1 MDLCGQAASAS
12 APTTPRD
19 PAVSPASTDGAAG
32 AAAGGGGSSE
42 GGATGGKTLSL
53 LLKKGHGKT
62 VGDSGEVLQAVG
74 VLLGGESGHDRS
86 KMATP
91 VKSAGGCESATE
103 DGVARAGVEAG
114 SPSVPGGARQT
125 VTRVTPNS
133 LELHKIKEQ
142 ARRAREKQLL
152 ARLQSLLFDGRE
164 SPPSASE
171 VIARLLLPRQR
182 LKSIPEP

>member
-1 MDLCGQAASAS
+1 MSM
-12 APTTPRD
+12 
-19 PAVSPASTDGAAG
+19 
-32 AAAGGGGSSE
+32 
-42 GGATGGKTLSL
+42 L
-53 LLKKGHGKT
+53 LMKGHGKSA
-62 VGDSGEVLQAVG
+62 GDSGEVLQAVG

-91 VKSAGGCESATE
+91 VESENGCGEK
-103 DGVARAGVEAG
+103 
-114 SPSVPGGARQT
+114 
-125 VTRVTPNS
+125 
-133 LELHKIKEQ
+133 ELHKIKER

-182 LKSIPEP
+182 LKSIPEPWRLRPEICGLDGRGFGLSGSVCHRVGRARTQS

>member
-91 VKSAGGCESATE
+91 VESENGCGEK
-103 DGVARAGVEAG
+103 
-114 SPSVPGGARQT
+114 
-125 VTRVTPNS
+125 
-133 LELHKIKEQ
+133 ELHKIKER

-152 ARLQSLLFDGRE
+152 ARLQSLLFVCRE

-171 VIARLLLPRQR
+171 VIARLLLPLLRYPSSVMR
-182 LKSIPEP
+182 PWYDWYVDLKGVGSIP